1 MRSMKARDPIGFKPW
16 RVFGWIA
23 LGAGVMVLII
33 SFGPP
38 GTDAAPRGPY
48 SKEYE
53 IMVDPRGLT
62 PPTRWHV
69 PGVTPIIASLDPEY
83 TDAYSTTE
91 RKAVKLKPG
100 QYRFGT
106 FTFDF
111 PFVITL
117 EGVLDY
123 STSLDQCVDGRGTRT
138 LVVRCSRTQP
148 YGGQPEYQ
156 Y

>member
-1 MRSMKARDPIGFKPW
+1 MHRKHLSESWSSRYWREIGSLVGVGLLVAAFTPW
-16 RVFGWIA
+16 PA
-23 LGAGVMVLII
+23 Q
-33 SFGPP
+33 
-38 GTDAAPRGPY
+38 AAPPGPY
-48 SKEYE
+48 STEYP
-53 IMVDPRGLT
+53 ITVDPTGLT

-69 PGVTPIIASLDPEY
+69 PGVTPIIATLDPEY

-91 RKAVKLKPG
+91 RAVVKLKPG

-111 PFVITL
+111 PFRVTL

-123 STSLDQCVDGRGTRT
+123 SSSLDQCVDGRGTTT
-138 LVVRCSRTQP
+138 LTVRCSRTQP
-148 YGGQPEYQ
+148 YGGEPDYK

>member
-1 MRSMKARDPIGFKPW
+1 MQLSPFVALSATV
-16 RVFGWIA
+16 VFLA
-23 LGAGVMVLII
+23 SLS
-33 SFGPP
+33 SFGAE
-38 GTDAAPRGPY
+38 AAPRGPY

-53 IMVDPRGLT
+53 IRVDPTALK

-91 RKAVKLKPG
+91 QKVVKLKPG
-100 QYRFGT
+100 KYRFGT

-117 EGVLDY
+117 EGVVDFAP
-123 STSLDQCVDGRGTRT
+123 SLDQCVDGRGSRT
-138 LVVRCSRTQP
+138 LTVRCSRTQP
-148 YGGQPEYQ
+148 YGGQRDYEY
-156 Y
+156 